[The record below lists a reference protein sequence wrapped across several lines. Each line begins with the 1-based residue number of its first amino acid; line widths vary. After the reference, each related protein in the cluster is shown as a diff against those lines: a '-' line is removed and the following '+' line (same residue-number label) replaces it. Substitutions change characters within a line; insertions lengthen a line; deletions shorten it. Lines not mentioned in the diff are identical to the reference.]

1 MSKQS
6 IMLNEETQVT
16 VFTQSW
22 VIYLQNILEEAKL
35 VPETEQ

>member
-22 VIYLQNILEEAKL
+22 VIYLQNSLEEAKL
-35 VPETEQ
+35 VPETE